1 MKIDYKKLGVLL
13 LPTFLRGKALV
24 SLVRVLMMPLQ
35 RLHDEHHAAREA
47 RMFGLAHTG
56 QVCRMKDA
64 LNKAFSLGQY
74 ASGGDYGQGFEVE
87 DVAVKGD
94 WQVVYAEENAFVNRH
109 VLAMSDADDAVEM
122 VCTEEEILQ
131 LTKNFV
137 VHVPM
142 AEEEW
147 LANADKVK
155 DIVEHYRL
163 VSRKPV
169 YELRTKN

>member
-1 MKIDYKKLGVLL
+1 MQIYQKIQTYANFKVKKYKKVLKKCKKQGVN
-13 LPTFLRGKALV
+13 TF
-24 SLVRVLMMPLQ
+24 
-35 RLHDEHHAAREA
+35 
-47 RMFGLAHTG
+47 FGA
-56 QVCRMKDA
+56 
-64 LNKAFSLGQY
+64 NSY
-74 ASGGDYGQGFEVE
+74 
-87 DVAVKGD
+87 
-94 WQVVYAEENAFVNRH
+94 
-109 VLAMSDADDAVEM
+109 
-122 VCTEEEILQ
+122 IIP
-131 LTKNFV
+131 KNFV